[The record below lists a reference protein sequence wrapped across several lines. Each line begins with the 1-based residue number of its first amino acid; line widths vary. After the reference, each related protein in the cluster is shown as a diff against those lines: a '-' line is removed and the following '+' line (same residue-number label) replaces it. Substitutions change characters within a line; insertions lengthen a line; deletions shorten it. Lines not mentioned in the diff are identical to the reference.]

1 MHIGVLA
8 LQGSVIEHLAKLK
21 TLGVKPIEVR
31 QAFQV
36 EELDGLIIPG
46 GESTTLIKLMKRFA
60 IDEAIK
66 RKVASGMALWG
77 TCAGMILM
85 AKSISNGIPGQPS
98 LELFPIEVT
107 RNAFGRQLESCE
119 VELPIAVLG
128 LPDFPAVFIRAP
140 IASKIYDDNT
150 EVLARL
156 EDKPV
161 ALRYKKLLV
170 TSFHPELTADPR
182 VHSYFLSMLK

>member
-1 MHIGVLA
+1 MRIGVLA

-21 TLGVKPIEVR
+21 ALGVKPIEVR

-66 RKVASGMALWG
+66 KKVASGMALWG

-85 AKSISNGIPGQPS
+85 AQSISNGIPGQPS

-119 VELPIAVLG
+119 VELPIAILG

-140 IASKIYDDNT
+140 IASKIYDDKT

-161 ALRYKKLLV
+161 ALRYKNLLV

>member
-1 MHIGVLA
+1 MRIGVLA
-8 LQGSVIEHLAKLK
+8 LQGSVIEHLAKLGA
-21 TLGVKPIEVR
+21 LGVKPIEVR

-66 RKVASGMALWG
+66 KKVASGMALWG

-85 AKSISNGIPGQPS
+85 AQSISNGIPGQPS

-140 IASKIYDDNT
+140 IASKIYDDKT

-161 ALRYKKLLV
+161 ALRYKNLLV